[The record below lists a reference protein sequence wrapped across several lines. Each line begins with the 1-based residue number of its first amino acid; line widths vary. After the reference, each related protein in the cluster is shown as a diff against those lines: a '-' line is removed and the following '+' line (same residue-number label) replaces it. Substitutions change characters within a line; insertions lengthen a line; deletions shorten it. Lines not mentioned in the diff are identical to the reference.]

1 MQRVVTVLLLAA
13 VAGGA
18 LIAGCDIPTAAPIL
32 ELRWALTAA
41 ETTLGVEDLLR
52 EGRISLAVDDTA
64 AARGSRRLL
73 PASAANES
81 PPGSCEPASSAGEVV
96 SGEGS
101 ITVSAEPI
109 CVAWTL
115 AELCPTG
122 HGLSMSVRPTWG
134 VTASGVNGLW
144 EHDTLDL
151 LAGSDAA
158 GGRVEAE
165 IGYGLPAFGTAGV
178 LTPYAG
184 AALTGAGA
192 HSLSLG
198 GRLELGPAFDLTLE
212 AERRESADAEPVH
225 DVTLEGTFRW

>member
-81 PPGSCEPASSAGEVV
+81 PPGSCEPASSAGA
-96 SGEGS
+96 S
-101 ITVSAEPI
+101 TAAMARPEP
-109 CVAWTL
+109 
-115 AELCPTG
+115 
-122 HGLSMSVRPTWG
+122 
-134 VTASGVNGLW
+134 ASRW
-144 EHDTLDL
+144 
-151 LAGSDAA
+151 AA
-158 GGRVEAE
+158 A
-165 IGYGLPAFGTAGV
+165 
-178 LTPYAG
+178 
-184 AALTGAGA
+184 
-192 HSLSLG
+192 
-198 GRLELGPAFDLTLE
+198 
-212 AERRESADAEPVH
+212 
-225 DVTLEGTFRW
+225 

>member
-115 AELCPTG
+115 AELCPTCHVG
-122 HGLSMSVRPTWG
+122 QPIAGIDTVKEQTWVLPPEVVSVRIS
-134 VTASGVNGLW
+134 SGMVMLSLA
-144 EHDTLDL
+144 HDLDGWPLVLPSGRAGGPPL
-151 LAGSDAA
+151 LACCWPWPRCRLNSPVRASIRWGWPAMTPRPYVVSVG
-158 GGRVEAE
+158 GGR
-165 IGYGLPAFGTAGV
+165 FRT
-178 LTPYAG
+178 
-184 AALTGAGA
+184 
-192 HSLSLG
+192 
-198 GRLELGPAFDLTLE
+198 
-212 AERRESADAEPVH
+212 ERIQHLRM
-225 DVTLEGTFRW
+225 G